1 MYGIISYFCFKRN
14 TFVYTWLSDKWSQK
28 TIYQTVN
35 NYQGERRGQAVN
47 QLHFLQ

>member
-14 TFVYTWLSDKWSQK
+14 TLVYTWLSDKWSQK

-35 NYQGERRGQAVN
+35 NY
-47 QLHFLQ
+47 

>member
-35 NYQGERRGQAVN
+35 NDQGEWRGQVLN